1 MVLQA
6 SFYTAVLQN
15 SLIYEF
21 MQCNQQ
27 YSNTFGIEEL
37 PVCLNSGFCVDLGKF
52 HGIMSQPSCLC
63 SDDFFGS
70 NCQYRVNPPKTSRV
84 IRAEIDFTENDIID
98 DKRMLVAKTNEEIEL
113 EEVKFVEPE
122 LVGQKTMKAMNN
134 EQVPRNGRMRRSL
147 KRVKVLK
154 SVDEIEKDVSEFNFT
169 IWFILFMIC
178 LVLIATRGGYLV
190 VQKLFKINQN

>member
-1 MVLQA
+1 
-6 SFYTAVLQN
+6 
-15 SLIYEF
+15 
-21 MQCNQQ
+21 
-27 YSNTFGIEEL
+27 
-37 PVCLNSGFCVDLGKF
+37 
-52 HGIMSQPSCLC
+52 
-63 SDDFFGS
+63 
-70 NCQYRVNPPKTSRV
+70 
-84 IRAEIDFTENDIID
+84 
-98 DKRMLVAKTNEEIEL
+98 MLVAKTNEEIEL